1 MEDRLSVI
9 PPADAAASPPPAS
22 PSTLLR
28 VDGLRTEFRTD
39 QGPVASVDGVGFGLR
54 AGETL
59 CLVGESG
66 SGKSVTALSIMG
78 LLAGNGRITGGSVV
92 FDGQDLVGLPEPDLR
107 RIRGH
112 AIAMIFQ
119 EPMTSLNPVLT
130 IGDQLA
136 ETMILHLGLTKAQAR
151 TRAIELLDKVGIPRA
166 KDVVDDHPH
175 RLSGGMRQRAMIAMA
190 LSCEPKLIIADEPT
204 TALDVT
210 IQAQILRLMRE
221 LSAETGTAMIFITH
235 DLGVVAEMA
244 DRVAVMYA
252 GQIVEETDVY
262 TLFDEPKHPYTTAL
276 LRSIPHITTPAG
288 DRLTSI
294 SGSVPSLLHMP
305 TGCRFHERCPQ
316 AMDRC
321 TTEPP
326 ALLPVAGTSP
336 QKVRCWLYDETPQPT
351 HVGTAVPA

>member
-1 MEDRLSVI
+1 MEDRLSVS
-9 PPADAAASPPPAS
+9 PRVDVPADVPDASV
-22 PSTLLR
+22 LLR
-28 VDGLRTEFRTD
+28 VEGLRTEFSTD
-39 QGPVASVDGVGFGLR
+39 QGPVTSVDGVSFGLA

-78 LLAGNGRITGGSVV
+78 LLAGNGRITGGSVL
-92 FDGQDLVGLPEPDLR
+92 FEGQDLVGLPEQELR

-136 ETMILHLGLTKAQAR
+136 ETMILHLGLTKAAAR
-151 TRAIELLDKVGIPRA
+151 TRAIELLEKVGIPRA

-221 LSAETGTAMIFITH
+221 LSAETGTAMMFITH

-262 TLFDEPKHPYTTAL
+262 TLFDEPKHPYTSAL

-305 TGCRFHERCPQ
+305 TGCRFQERCPQ

-321 TTEPP
+321 ATEPP
-326 ALLPVAGTSP
+326 ALLAVAGTTP
-336 QKVRCWLYDETPQPT
+336 HEVRCWLYDETPQPT